1 MVLVRIA
8 LRAVAVASGSV
19 AVGVAT
25 NQVLNG
31 GTWNLRWLVGALV
44 LAALAEGLAEYLA
57 ARDAAA
63 GSRVLPRPTL
73 WPGLGAQ
80 DGKPLLLR
88 DVRLRELGVH
98 ASRFSA
104 DGDSPYI
111 PRQADGLLAAALT
124 GNEKRLVIVEGPRLA
139 GTTRTLAEATLAHL
153 PDHLAA
159 AFVDDPRV
167 SLADMIAQASQWVAD
182 TEEASGAVVWLE
194 RLSPERYTEVACFAV
209 ETVPSGVMILA
220 TCDSAERE
228 DMRLSEQVCT
238 LSAQQY
244 AARIEVG
251 IVTGQ
256 ERSALLGEDCYA
268 VLRPMLGEGQD
279 LFLGR
284 LMVVWEPLRTALTR
298 GRTEQSADRV
308 ALLHAVTDWDRARVP
323 RLLTADV
330 LGHLYRAYRREMTG
344 VPVSTLGYSEALQ
357 WATAPPSPDHPRLV
371 DQQAVPGGQ
380 RYAAHPL
387 LAIIADDPDEDASW
401 PVSNVLWSYA
411 DSYLEG
417 EQRRDAGY
425 SALARGARHAAARLL
440 SHDDTTV
447 DLDAFGRLGLLFY
460 ENAEWADSRKWWQK
474 AVSTGHG
481 DHVPETMINLAVL
494 EGLQGNPE
502 KARDWY
508 LKAIKLGQPD
518 SAPWAMYG
526 LGALEADQG
535 NSDEARRWYRQAIET
550 EHPEHAPKAMVNLA
564 VLEGRLGNPEE
575 AQRRYRQAIETRHS
589 EQWPK
594 AVFGLGLL
602 AMETGNRGSARR
614 HFHQTIETGHPDYGP
629 SAMASLGVLAEE
641 QGNLGQARRWYGRA
655 IATGHPEHAPKAKLN
670 LAVLEATTG
679 NTERARGLYE
689 QVIKSGQPE
698 ALPKALFALGNLEDG
713 QGNVSQARSWFR
725 QAIGMGQ
732 PDTAPTAMINLA
744 NLEGR
749 QGNLTEARRLYQQA
763 IGTGHRDAAPK
774 AMLNLGSLEAQVGN
788 LARARYWYQQAAAT
802 SHTDVASS
810 ATLELR
816 NLDQADKERQRAQ
829 AFGQY
834 GYLAYADPTLMKQ
847 GKHLPEAP
855 ESSNLDHHP
864 EPDGNIGPDH
874 DQHYE

>member
-1 MVLVRIA
+1 MVLVRNA

-63 GSRVLPRPTL
+63 GSNVSPRPML
-73 WPGLGAQ
+73 WPGLRAQ

-139 GTTRTLAEATLAHL
+139 GTSRTLAEAALAHL

-194 RLSPERYTEVACFAV
+194 RLSPERYMEVACFAV

-220 TCDSAERE
+220 TCDSAERGG
-228 DMRLSEQVCT
+228 MRLPEQVDA
-238 LSAQQY
+238 LSAQQH
-244 AARIEVG
+244 AARVEVG
-251 IVTGQ
+251 VVTGQ
-256 ERSALLGEDCYA
+256 ERGALLDEDCYT
-268 VLRPMLGEGQD
+268 VLRPILGEGQD

-284 LMVVWEPLRTALTR
+284 LMVVWEPLRTALIR

-330 LGHLYRAYRREMTG
+330 LVHLYHAYRREMTG
-344 VPVSTLGYSEALQ
+344 VPGSPVSVPGYSEALQ

-387 LAIIADDPDEDASW
+387 LAIIADDPGEDASW

-417 EQRRDAGY
+417 EQRRDVGY

-440 SHDDTTV
+440 DHDDTTV
-447 DLDAFGRLGLLFY
+447 DPDACGQLGLLFY
-460 ENAEWADSRKWWQK
+460 GKAEWADSRKWWQK
-474 AVSTGHG
+474 AVSTGLG

-508 LKAIKLGQPD
+508 LN
-518 SAPWAMYG
+518 
-526 LGALEADQG
+526 E
-535 NSDEARRWYRQAIET
+535 
-550 EHPEHAPKAMVNLA
+550 
-564 VLEGRLGNPEE
+564 
-575 AQRRYRQAIETRHS
+575 
-589 EQWPK
+589 
-594 AVFGLGLL
+594 
-602 AMETGNRGSARR
+602 
-614 HFHQTIETGHPDYGP
+614 
-629 SAMASLGVLAEE
+629 
-641 QGNLGQARRWYGRA
+641 
-655 IATGHPEHAPKAKLN
+655 
-670 LAVLEATTG
+670 
-679 NTERARGLYE
+679 
-689 QVIKSGQPE
+689 
-698 ALPKALFALGNLEDG
+698 
-713 QGNVSQARSWFR
+713 
-725 QAIGMGQ
+725 
-732 PDTAPTAMINLA
+732 
-744 NLEGR
+744 
-749 QGNLTEARRLYQQA
+749 
-763 IGTGHRDAAPK
+763 
-774 AMLNLGSLEAQVGN
+774 
-788 LARARYWYQQAAAT
+788 
-802 SHTDVASS
+802 SH
-810 ATLELR
+810 
-816 NLDQADKERQRAQ
+816 
-829 AFGQY
+829 
-834 GYLAYADPTLMKQ
+834 
-847 GKHLPEAP
+847 
-855 ESSNLDHHP
+855 
-864 EPDGNIGPDH
+864 
-874 DQHYE
+874 